1 MVALGT
7 AVGRPATAI
16 RNIGMNK
23 LDDDRAHPGAKL
35 FEEFMARLLLDKLSP
50 GAALYSH
57 PVSDEG
63 DLAKNHHPLQR
74 RSPAPL
80 KEVKRLIRR
89 ILRKLGLK
97 M

>member
-1 MVALGT
+1 M
-7 AVGRPATAI
+7 
-16 RNIGMNK
+16 RNIGMNE
-23 LDDDRAHPGAKL
+23 LDDMGAH
-35 FEEFMARLLLDKLSP
+35 P

-57 PVSDEG
+57 PGSDECN
-63 DLAKNHHPLQR
+63 LAKNHHPLQR

-80 KEVKRLIRR
+80 KKVKRVIRR